1 LASVQSAQGGDGAA
15 LLNDLHRVHGD
26 DAHLA
31 RLIKILRQRLDV
43 RTQQC
48 SIVYRVPRGLTL
60 DYSFA
65 DPCAFDS
72 AATVAQSLSKG
83 MGGFRVCDGSDCG
96 PNNVRPGGYNGLITL

>member
-60 DYSFA
+60 DYCSFA
-65 DPCAFDS
+65 DCAFDS
-72 AATVAQSLSKG
+72 AATVRQSPPPG
-83 MGGFRVCDGSDCG
+83 MGGF
-96 PNNVRPGGYNGLITL
+96 GL